1 MRYFIFFQ
9 CSKSSKSSVFYI
21 YRVSELQI
29 AMLQVFYS
37 PVSLMIALLDTEWI
51 GKKLIKWIRRELVYI
66 EHFYM

>member
-29 AMLQVFYS
+29 AMSKVFYS
-37 PVSLMIALLDTEWI
+37 PVMFMIALLDTEWI
-51 GKKLIKWIRRELVYI
+51 RKESDKVDKEELVYI